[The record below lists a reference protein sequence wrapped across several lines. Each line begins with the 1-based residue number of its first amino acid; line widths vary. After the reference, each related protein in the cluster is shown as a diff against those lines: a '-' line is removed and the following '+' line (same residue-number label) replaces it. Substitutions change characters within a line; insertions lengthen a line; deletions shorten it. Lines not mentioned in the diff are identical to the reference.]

1 MREKATK
8 VDWKSLLMRFLRM
21 YGEEKGD
28 WYPELWEE
36 YGITKKEAQELFEEY
51 EKIFPEEN

>member
-1 MREKATK
+1 MENKATD

-28 WYPELWEE
+28 WYPESWEE
-36 YGITKKEAQELFEEY
+36 YGITREEAHALFDEY
-51 EKIFPEEN
+51 ERTFPNKD

>member
-1 MREKATK
+1 MSKEAPE

-36 YGITKKEAQELFEEY
+36 YGITRDEAQEVFKEY
-51 EKIFPEEN
+51 ERTFPNED